1 MKQMKQIYIIAII
14 SILNLNFLSA
24 QTVTVDDPTLGAL
37 ATYTFTYTT
46 TETIGRGTN
55 TPNIFYLFLPTG
67 YPVINT
73 TVSGSNLM
81 GAYITFKVDGATVD
95 CNTAF
100 GTFGGAFS
108 SGIYSGIQLSVRD
121 KSNGLRV
128 NAGSTIELT
137 VKNLITNPSTAQSYD
152 FTWTTA
158 QLGPVTESFSSTL
171 DFSTL
176 SAADIES
183 NSKNL
188 SIFPNP
194 SSDFIQVSGLSEK
207 LNYRLYNAIG
217 SEIKSGVF
225 SNNEKIDI
233 KNLTIGLYFLKF
245 NNGNILKFIKE

>member
-67 YPVINT
+67 YPAIST
-73 TVSGSNLM
+73 IVSSSNLM
-81 GAYITFKVDGATVD
+81 CPYITLKIDGATYGCV
-95 CNTAF
+95 TLF
-100 GTFGGAFS
+100 GNWGGAFS
-108 SGIYSGIQLSVRD
+108 SGIQLSVRD
-121 KSNGLRV
+121 KTNGLRV

-137 VKNLITNPSTAQSYD
+137 VKNLITNPSTPQSYD
-152 FTWTTA
+152 FTWATS

-188 SIFPNP
+188 TIFPNP